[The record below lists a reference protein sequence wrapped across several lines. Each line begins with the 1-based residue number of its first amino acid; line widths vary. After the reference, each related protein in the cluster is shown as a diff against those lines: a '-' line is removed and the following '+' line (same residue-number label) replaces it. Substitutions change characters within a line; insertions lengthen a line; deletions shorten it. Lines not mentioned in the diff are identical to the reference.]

1 MICPHIVDWSM
12 LLGAVLAY
20 GVMWPAIA
28 REAGNW
34 YPAGLK
40 ERDFSGLYGYK
51 VRRLS
56 VPVSARPAGPAGD
69 AACRAPSSRRA
80 CSGARAAGAPLA
92 APRRRARPDAAPLTA
107 QVFLAMAVFL
117 GEGIY
122 HFVKIFVVSLASF
135 LAHSAAERRAMP
147 VTNGDVDAIE
157 AHAAPA
163 PRPGLPVLSHGL
175 ARAACHRAGAAGSKQ
190 HWPGG
195 RADAAWGR
203 QADFKQEQVTG
214 AAAAKSPP
222 ANVPVDRMPAN
233 GGAALADAAARPE
246 AESGQGAEVL
256 DAEDSAA
263 LEALRNDV
271 FMRGAIPWC
280 ARPPGRAPTHA
291 MTCSPARGPGAALP
305 SAGKREG
312 VGAHSAPTAAGL
324 RAAALRDAT
333 ERAGAGG
340 WAWAATAC
348 LRCWAPPSSRC
359 CTRSSSGIWC
369 WRPLAW
375 RPCSPLPTRT
385 ARA

>member
-1 MICPHIVDWSM
+1 
-12 LLGAVLAY
+12 
-20 GVMWPAIA
+20 
-28 REAGNW
+28 
-34 YPAGLK
+34 
-40 ERDFSGLYGYK
+40 
-51 VRRLS
+51 
-56 VPVSARPAGPAGD
+56 
-69 AACRAPSSRRA
+69 
-80 CSGARAAGAPLA
+80 
-92 APRRRARPDAAPLTA
+92 
-107 QVFLAMAVFL
+107 VFLAMAVFL

-122 HFVKIFVVSLASF
+122 HFLKIFVVSLASF

-147 VTNGDVDAIE
+147 VTTGDVDAIE
-157 AHAAPA
+157 ARAAPA
-163 PRPGLPVLSHGL
+163 PRPGRPVLSHGL

-190 HWPGG
+190 HWPDG
-195 RADAAWGR
+195 RADAARGR

-246 AESGQGAEVL
+246 AENGQGAEVL

-280 ARPPGRAPTHA
+280 ARPPGRAPTLARPRPPERH
-291 MTCSPARGPGAALP
+291 CPAPE
-305 SAGKREG
+305 REG
-312 VGAHSAPTAAGL
+312 AGAHSAPTAAGP
-324 RAAALRDAT
+324 RAAALPDAT
-333 ERAGAGG
+333 DRAGAGG

-359 CTRSSSGIWC
+359 CTRSSSGTWC

-375 RPCSPLPTRT
+375 RPCSPSPTRT